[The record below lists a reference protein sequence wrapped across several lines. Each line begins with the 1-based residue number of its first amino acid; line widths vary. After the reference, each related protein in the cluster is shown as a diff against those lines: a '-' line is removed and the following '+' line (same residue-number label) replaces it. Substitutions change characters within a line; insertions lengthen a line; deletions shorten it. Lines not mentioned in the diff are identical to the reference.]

1 MGRRGCALVVGAEKL
16 DVLRQIGMAMHADGG
31 VVPLLAFLAGR
42 LDRVHFVSDL
52 EGAPVAV
59 QLAVSPRIW
68 PRVPFR
74 GTVDGV
80 TITHPLAFIERCAV
94 RDDDIYVQVTFGG
107 GTPPEW
113 YQNVVEEGVADR
125 RHYVEA
131 ALDKVR
137 QEIDTALDLYRTANE
152 AMESAEGDE
161 LRYLQFALRK
171 AEDDIRQLSS
181 RLREMEVRFQRI
193 RT

>member
-1 MGRRGCALVVGAEKL
+1 MVGGADKL
-16 DVLRQIGMAMHADGG
+16 DALRHIGMAMHADGA
-31 VVPLLAFLAGR
+31 VLPLLAFFAGR

-52 EGAPVAV
+52 EGARVAV

-74 GTVDGV
+74 GTIDGV
-80 TITHPLAFIERCAV
+80 TITHPLAFIERCAL

-107 GTPPEW
+107 GMAPEW
-113 YQNVVEEGVADR
+113 YQNVVEEGVADQ

-131 ALDKVR
+131 AMEKVR

-152 AMESAEGDE
+152 AMESAEGEE

-171 AEDDIRQLSS
+171 AQEDIRYLSG
-181 RLREMEVRFQRI
+181 RLREMEARFQRI